1 MLATTEALALQRSA
15 FRPLLSHEGCE
26 QVSELVIAQR
36 AKAGS
41 IKLKPHNVR
50 VTQCRQQIVTRSTAK
65 GCAAWGAKRRHCKER
80 GGIDTY
86 ICKKTSPF
94 GTRLFIKSAF
104 IPPLSHEYSQYQRPK
119 LNKGGLTA
127 KKESLRCYSKALS
140 LKKVP
145 LYHHSPTNLRS
156 TSGPS

>member
-1 MLATTEALALQRSA
+1 MPPLWLCIGNKEIQEIERLSKRTGGNKANETSKSPKGSAADAAANSHAKHSQRLCRVGCEKTALQG
-15 FRPLLSHEGCE
+15 E
-26 QVSELVIAQR
+26 
-36 AKAGS
+36 
-41 IKLKPHNVR
+41 
-50 VTQCRQQIVTRSTAK
+50 
-65 GCAAWGAKRRHCKER
+65 

-104 IPPLSHEYSQYQRPK
+104 IPLLSHEYSQYQRPK

-127 KKESLRCYSKALS
+127 KKRELQLLGTLS

-156 TSGPS
+156 TGGQS